1 MTTTAGFQYTPPSYL
16 VRARDST
23 NRPWSKTEEGDGDHE
38 NTGDNEYDLP
48 QEDRPQTRRESH
60 IDAHFQQRVRNKQS
74 RYRDILAGDATP
86 VETPLNA
93 ATDEDEDSVLATARN
108 ADSFAEIHLAKLQI
122 QSASTNQQAR
132 KIRKERIAGVPPS
145 PIRSSSSASNAE
157 NARSLRAHRLRNSL
171 LKQTPD
177 EYDVQDKLEMR
188 RLARKSEEAAAR
200 RADRDAL
207 ASDPTFQNDTIS
219 NTKDLDQKRL
229 SYEAEREA
237 FAIAKEEAAEALLR
251 AAELNEERIRQRDRN
266 NRLEDYREEEER
278 AARRERGHKKKA
290 SKKTT
295 KKNRHSM
302 RTKKYEDDN
311 DTLTTEFDA
320 ENDFAFL
327 NDISGIVRDSGILKT
342 CGSCFGEIADE
353 EETFLK
359 TKCAQ
364 ISSVF
369 VPDLAPSSD
378 TSASDVDGDG
388 TADDS
393 KSIRR
398 SREYARYR
406 E

>member
-1 MTTTAGFQYTPPSYL
+1 MTATAGFQYTPPSYL
-16 VRARDST
+16 VRAMDST
-23 NRPWSKTEEGDGDHE
+23 NRPWSKTEEGEGDHE

-48 QEDRPQTRRESH
+48 QEDRPQTKRESH
-60 IDAHFQQRVRNKQS
+60 LDAHFQQRVRNKQS
-74 RYRDILAGDATP
+74 RYRDILTGDATP
-86 VETPLNA
+86 VETPVDA
-93 ATDEDEDSVLATARN
+93 APDEDEDSILATARN
-108 ADSFAEIHLAKLQI
+108 VDSFAEIHSAKLQI

-132 KIRKERIAGVPPS
+132 KIRKERIKGVPSS

-171 LKQTPD
+171 LKKTPD
-177 EYDVQDKLEMR
+177 EFDVQDKLEMR

-200 RADRDAL
+200 RAERDAK
-207 ASDPTFQNDTIS
+207 ANDPTFQDDTIS
-219 NTKDLDQKRL
+219 NTKDLDKKRL

-237 FAIAKEEAAEALLR
+237 FALAKEEAAEALLR

-266 NRLEDYREEEER
+266 SRREDYREEEER
-278 AARRERGHKKKA
+278 AARRERGHKKA
-290 SKKTT
+290 SKKTI
-295 KKNRHSM
+295 KKNRYSM

-327 NDISGIVRDSGILKT
+327 NDISGIVRDSGILKS

-378 TSASDVDGDG
+378 TSASDVDGDA
-388 TADDS
+388 TADDDS